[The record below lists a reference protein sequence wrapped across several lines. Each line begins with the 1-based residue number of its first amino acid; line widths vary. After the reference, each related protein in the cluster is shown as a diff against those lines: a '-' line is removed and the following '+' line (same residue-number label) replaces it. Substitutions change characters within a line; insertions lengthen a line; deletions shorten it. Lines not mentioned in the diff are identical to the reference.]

1 MLTRKFLASKGLE
14 AEVIEEI
21 IQAHGDT
28 VNGLREEMDKL
39 KDKYKDYEA
48 LKEKANK
55 LDATRKELNDLQAE
69 VAKNGDYDKLKAEF
83 EAYKKDIENKAIRAK
98 KEEAYKGILKDAG
111 IPEKHFAK
119 ILKYSDVDGVELDD
133 EGNIKT
139 ASDIMASIKEEWG
152 DHIEKK
158 QTKGATTPKPPK
170 QGSGS
175 TLSKEEIM
183 KIKDTKER
191 QEALKEYLLK
201 GDN

>member
-158 QTKGATTPKPPK
+158 QTKGAPTPKPPK

-175 TLSKEEIM
+175 TLSKDEIM